1 MLEPTLPVIALS
13 VPQAAKAIGVS
24 EKTMWKLI
32 RAGKLRHAR
41 VGARVLVPVKA
52 LEEFVL
58 AGGAASLEPAPA
70 RDRRNGALLG

>member
-32 RAGKLRHAR
+32 RTGKLRHAR
-41 VGARVLVPVKA
+41 VGRRVLISVKV

-58 AGGAASLEPAPA
+58 AESAASLEPAPV